1 MGSVIYAQSFFIIE
15 PKTNICLTKCVPN
28 SLVWLTDNMH
38 YRNMPLPLQ
47 IDQPMTCDKL
57 GAMQE
62 SSEEVVGFYPV
73 KSEFHQVLQDRILS
87 GKLTFFERG
96 VVYNDMRLGAFV
108 LPYSAIE
115 KITFHGN
122 TNSRKDWM
130 QFTLNEEGIN
140 LVPLG
145 YIARPTFYILVKH
158 DFCNSTML
166 KI

>member
-1 MGSVIYAQSFFIIE
+1 
-15 PKTNICLTKCVPN
+15 
-28 SLVWLTDNMH
+28 MH